1 MLSQVPGY
9 YEKIKRAMDL
19 ETISRKISS
28 HKYHSRQVS
37 GGSVILHYPHPPSI
51 LHPPSTTPSILLA
64 PSSNFHT
71 VHSPPNLLSVFQFPS
86 QEFISDMELI
96 YQNSLEFN
104 GENSEF
110 TVKAKIL
117 VDTVLYRCH
126 RLVFCVIVTLTLQH

>member
-1 MLSQVPGY
+1 MLTQVPGY
-9 YEKIKRAMDL
+9 YEKIKLAMDL

-28 HKYHSRQVS
+28 HKYHPRQVS
-37 GGSVILHYPHPPSI
+37 RGSSILHYPHPPSTI
-51 LHPPSTTPSILLA
+51 LPILYPSPNVLSIL
-64 PSSNFHT
+64 
-71 VHSPPNLLSVFQFPS
+71 QFPS

-117 VDTVLYRCH
+117 VDTVLYTGDC
-126 RLVFCVIVTLTLQH
+126 LVFCVL

>member
-1 MLSQVPGY
+1 
-9 YEKIKRAMDL
+9 MDL

-28 HKYHSRQVS
+28 YKYHSRQVS

-51 LHPPSTTPSILLA
+51 LHA

-71 VHSPPNLLSVFQFPS
+71 VHPPPNLLSVLQFPS
-86 QEFISDMELI
+86 QEFISDIELI
-96 YQNSLEFN
+96 YQNSLEFH

-117 VDTVLYRCH
+117 VDTVLYRGHC
-126 RLVFCVIVTLTLQH
+126 LVFCVIVTLTLRH